1 MAATTEFNSAL
12 FMETVQRYECLY
24 NKFSRDYKNKFTRM
38 NCWRTIGGQF
48 NLEPA
53 EAERKYK
60 NIRSAYCRFL
70 KKKKKAVPS
79 GSGRDAVPVPPE
91 FSNLDWLVSHINH
104 RAATVSNLTNSC
116 NENVDEG
123 LAEDPEP
130 DESTLNESDND
141 CEEDSRRSEVG
152 SPSIEGPATPAS
164 VSPSDLE
171 NDPPQSTKSLS
182 TNPVGM

>member
-1 MAATTEFNSAL
+1 MKLRTLQVDSIDLKYDAEREGQNALLFPSIQCSTSSKMAATTEFNSAL

-70 KKKKKAVPS
+70 KKKKAVPS
-79 GSGRDAVPVPPE
+79 GSGRDAVPVPTE
-91 FSNLDWLVSHINH
+91 FSNLDSLVSHINH

-116 NENVDEG
+116 RLTTG
-123 LAEDPEP
+123 
-130 DESTLNESDND
+130 TT
-141 CEEDSRRSEVG
+141 
-152 SPSIEGPATPAS
+152 I
-164 VSPSDLE
+164 
-171 NDPPQSTKSLS
+171 
-182 TNPVGM
+182 